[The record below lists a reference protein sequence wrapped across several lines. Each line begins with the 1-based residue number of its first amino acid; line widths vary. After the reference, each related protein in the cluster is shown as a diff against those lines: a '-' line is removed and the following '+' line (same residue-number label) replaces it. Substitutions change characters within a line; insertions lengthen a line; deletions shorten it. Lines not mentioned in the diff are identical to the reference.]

1 MAERQLTNP
10 SGAFGFTG
18 LNATGF
24 RTEIPMPTAAAITG
38 VKVVSINTSGQ
49 VLTATTSVAPAL
61 AFGVTTGSAVSGGV
75 ANVVTY
81 GIIESVPSDGTIA
94 VGAVLK
100 RSGTTAGSVIDATA
114 SAAPGEVI
122 GIALTAASGTSTC
135 TVLVGHRG

>member
-10 SGAFGFTG
+10 QGAFGYTG

-24 RTEIPMPTAAAITG
+24 RTEIPMPTSAAITG
-38 VKVVSINTSGQ
+38 VKVLSIGGTGT
-49 VLTATTSVAPAL
+49 VATATTGVAPAL
-61 AFGVTTGSAVSGGV
+61 AIGISTGSAVSGGLV
-75 ANVVTY
+75 PVVTY
-81 GIIESVPSDGTIA
+81 GIVESVPSDGTIA